1 MELKIILDTA
11 NKLKAEIDTFRPLSP
26 ELEKRIM
33 QKFRLDW
40 NYHSNNIE
48 GNQLT
53 YGETKTFLLHGIT
66 AKGKTLKDH
75 LDIKG
80 HNEALLMLDEI
91 VKEKRGISENFIRE
105 LHVVILHETYYNPA
119 QTADGNK
126 TARKIEVGKYKSQP
140 NHVLTKTGEM
150 HYFASPEETP
160 AKMHDLITWYRN
172 INNDKSLHPL
182 IVASI
187 FHYRF
192 ISIHPFDD
200 GNGRLARILMNLILM
215 QNGFPP
221 VIIKTETKGDYYSAL
236 QEADGGNEEEFIKY
250 VGEQLIHS
258 LELYLKGAKGENIE
272 DITDIDKQIELLKA
286 SLSDNNET
294 QWINIEIAKKIHDII
309 IAPTF
314 ELLINKLSKFDELF
328 SQRDILFNYF
338 DNKPKAK
345 NILDINP
352 FIRKPTEY
360 NVCGTANDLLST
372 LSMKFWKI
380 EKKED
385 IPTQIEIR
393 YYLSGFK
400 KSKEKFD
407 CAIDFVLK
415 FNEAE
420 YFTLL
425 SNADNFKRINIS
437 YSNIELLEDDK
448 LMILNTIAG
457 SILKQINEQIKK
469 ENR

>member
-11 NKLKAEIDTFRPLSP
+11 KSLKAEIDSFRPLSP

-91 VKEKRGISENFIRE
+91 AKEERDISEKFIRE
-105 LHVVILHETYYNPA
+105 LHVVILHESYYNPA
-119 QTADGNK
+119 QTIDGKK
-126 TARKIEVGKYKSQP
+126 TTKKIEVGKYKSQP

-160 AKMHDLITWYRN
+160 AKMNDLVLWYRKAN
-172 INNDKSLHPL
+172 KDISIHPL
-182 IVASI
+182 IVAAI

-221 VIIKTETKGDYYSAL
+221 VIIKTETKKDYCRAL

-250 VGEQLIHS
+250 IGEQLINS
-258 LELYLKGAKGENIE
+258 LELYIKGAMGENIE

-294 QWINIEIAKKIHDII
+294 QWINIEIAKKIHDKI

-314 ELLINKLSKFDELF
+314 ELLLNKLSKFDDLF
-328 SQRDILFNYF
+328 SHRNILYNYF
-338 DNKPKAK
+338 DNKPEAK
-345 NILDINP
+345 SILDINP
-352 FIRKPTEY
+352 FTRKQTEY
-360 NVCGTANDLLST
+360 NVCSSSNELLST
-372 LSMKFWKI
+372 LSLKFREI

-393 YYLSGFK
+393 YYLSEFRKGK
-400 KSKEKFD
+400 GKFD
-407 CAIDFVLK
+407 CAVDFVLK

-437 YSNIELLEDDK
+437 YTNIELLEDDK
-448 LMILNTIAG
+448 LMILNTIPG
-457 SILKQINEQIKK
+457 SILNQLNEQMKK
-469 ENR
+469 EN

>member
-1 MELKIILDTA
+1 MKLKIILDTIDA
-11 NKLKAEIDTFRPLSP
+11 LKAEIDRFRPLSP
-26 ELEKRIM
+26 ELEQRIM

-48 GNQLT
+48 GNRLT

-91 VKEKRGISENFIRE
+91 VKEKRKISENFIRE
-105 LHVVILHETYYNPA
+105 LHIVILRENYYNPA
-119 QTADGNK
+119 QTIGGKN
-126 TARKIEVGKYKSQP
+126 TRRKIEVGKYKSQP

-160 AKMHDLITWYRN
+160 AKMNDLIMWYRRAN
-172 INNDKSLHPL
+172 KDKSLHPL
-182 IVASI
+182 VVASI

-221 VIIKTETKGDYYSAL
+221 VIIRTETKSNYYSAL
-236 QEADGGNEEEFIKY
+236 QQADGGNEEEFVKY
-250 VGEQLIHS
+250 IGEQLIHS

-272 DITDIDKQIELLKA
+272 NITDIDKQIELLKA
-286 SLSDNNET
+286 SLSAGDEM
-294 QWINIEIAKKIHDII
+294 QRINIEIVKNIHKKILVPIL
-309 IAPTF
+309 
-314 ELLINKLSKFDELF
+314 ELLFDKLYQFDELF
-328 SQRDILFNYF
+328 TQRDILYNYF
-338 DNKPKAK
+338 DNNQTK

-352 FIRKPTEY
+352 FTGKSDEY
-360 NVCGTANDLLST
+360 SVADNANSLISILS
-372 LSMKFWKI
+372 SKFRQI
-380 EKKED
+380 SKKED
-385 IPTQIEIR
+385 MPTQIEIR

-400 KSKEKFD
+400 KGKTKFD
-407 CAIDFVLK
+407 CSVDLVLK

-420 YFTLL
+420 YFTLI
-425 SNADNFKRINIS
+425 SNTDNFKRLNIS
-437 YSNIELLEDDK
+437 YNNIELLEDDRF
-448 LMILNTIAG
+448 MIINSLTGA
-457 SILKQINEQIKK
+457 ILKQINEQIKI
-469 ENR
+469 

>member
-1 MELKIILDTA
+1 MELKIILDTI
-11 NKLKAEIDTFRPLSP
+11 NLLKKEIDSFRPLSP
-26 ELEKRIM
+26 EHEKRIM

-53 YGETKTFLLHGIT
+53 FGETKTFLLYGIT

-75 LDIKG
+75 LDTKG

-91 VKEKRGISENFIRE
+91 VKEKRDISENFIRE
-105 LHVVILHETYYNPA
+105 LHVVILHESYYNQA
-119 QTADGNK
+119 QTTDGKK
-126 TARKIEVGKYKSQP
+126 TVRRIEVGKYKSQP

-160 AKMHDLITWYRN
+160 AKMNDLVLWYRKAN
-172 INNDKSLHPL
+172 KDKSLHPL
-182 IVASI
+182 IVAAI

-221 VIIKTETKGDYYSAL
+221 VIIKTKTKGDYYRAL

-250 VGEQLIHS
+250 IGEQLIQS

-286 SLSDNNET
+286 SLSDKNET
-294 QWINIEIAKKIHDII
+294 QWINVEIAKKIFDKI

-314 ELLINKLSKFDELF
+314 ELLLNKLSKFDDLF
-328 SQRDILFNYF
+328 SQRDILYNYL
-338 DNKPKAK
+338 DHKPKAR

-352 FIRKPTEY
+352 FIKKPTEY
-360 NVCGTANDLLST
+360 DVCSTSNELLLM
-372 LSMKFWKI
+372 LSSKFKQI

-400 KSKEKFD
+400 KSTLKFD

-420 YFTLL
+420 YCTLL
-425 SNADNFKRINIS
+425 SNADKFKRINIS
-437 YSNIELLEDDK
+437 YTNIELIEDDRI
-448 LMILNTIAG
+448 MILNTITGA
-457 SILKQINEQIKK
+457 ILKQINEQMNK